1 MTDLII
7 GSDHRGYEL
16 KEKLSAWLCPH
27 DMESESKFDIA
38 VFQDAGVHKPKR
50 TDYNDVAMKVAD
62 NMVICDRGILICGS
76 GFGMAIQANR
86 FKGARAVVCF
96 DVFDVEQA
104 RQHNDMNVLCIG
116 ADYTDFDTAKYMI
129 EAFFETKFLKGRH
142 TRRVKKLDEDTN
154 TN

>member
-50 TDYNDVAMKVAD
+50 TDYNDIAMKVAD
-62 NMVICDRGILICGS
+62 NMVICDRGILIGGS

>member
-1 MTDLII
+1 M
-7 GSDHRGYEL
+7 
-16 KEKLSAWLCPH
+16 
-27 DMESESKFDIA
+27 
-38 VFQDAGVHKPKR
+38 
-50 TDYNDVAMKVAD
+50 
-62 NMVICDRGILICGS
+62 GI
-76 GFGMAIQANR
+76 AIQANI
-86 FKGARAVVCF
+86 FKVVRAVVCF
-96 DVFDVEQA
+96 DVVDVEQA

>member
-1 MTDLII
+1 MKRILVV
-7 GSDHRGYEL
+7 GAG
-16 KEKLSAWLCPH
+16 LSATSLIYYLLENSDKNNWQVTVA
-27 DMESESKFDIA
+27 DY
-38 VFQDAGVHKPKR
+38 
-50 TDYNDVAMKVAD
+50 DYNLALQKVND
-62 NMVICDRGILICGS
+62 HPNGIALD
-76 GFGMAIQANR
+76 
-86 FKGARAVVCF
+86 F

>member
-1 MTDLII
+1 MIDLTI
-7 GSDHRGYEL
+7 GADHRGMELNDQVSKWICPIDEWMDDIVTFHDIGIYEN
-16 KEKLSAWLCPH
+16 
-27 DMESESKFDIA
+27 
-38 VFQDAGVHKPKR
+38 KR
-50 TDYNDVAMKVAD
+50 TDYNDIAKKACRFLD
-62 NMVICDRGILICGS
+62 KDDRVILFCGS

-116 ADYTDFDTAKYMI
+116 ADYVDFETAKYMI
-129 EAFFETKFLKGRH
+129 EAFFKTKFLKGRH

>member
-1 MTDLII
+1 M
-7 GSDHRGYEL
+7 
-16 KEKLSAWLCPH
+16 
-27 DMESESKFDIA
+27 
-38 VFQDAGVHKPKR
+38 
-50 TDYNDVAMKVAD
+50 
-62 NMVICDRGILICGS
+62 
-76 GFGMAIQANR
+76 
-86 FKGARAVVCF
+86 
-96 DVFDVEQA
+96 EQA

>member
-1 MTDLII
+1 MDK
-7 GSDHRGYEL
+7 DDR
-16 KEKLSAWLCPH
+16 
-27 DMESESKFDIA
+27 
-38 VFQDAGVHKPKR
+38 
-50 TDYNDVAMKVAD
+50 
-62 NMVICDRGILICGS
+62 VILFCGS

-142 TRRVKKLDEDTN
+142 KRRVEKLDEDTN

>member
-1 MTDLII
+1 MIDLII
-7 GSDHRGYEL
+7 GSDHRGLEL
-16 KEKLSAWLCPH
+16 KNQLADWMCPIDEDETH
-27 DMESESKFDIA
+27 LFNIT
-38 VFQDAGVHKPKR
+38 VFQDIGIHKNKR
-50 TDYNDVAMKVAD
+50 TDYNDTAVALAERMDVF
-62 NMVICDRGILICGS
+62 DRGILICGS

-116 ADYTDFDTAKYMI
+116 ADYVDFETAKYMI

-142 TRRVKKLDEDTN
+142 TRRVKKLDV
-154 TN
+154 